1 MTLRIGTR
9 GSALAVAQARRVAT
23 AIERVLGWDVELV
36 ECQTV
41 GDSSEAAVAQLGV
54 GVFVSSL
61 REALLAKEIDV
72 AIHSYKDL
80 PTVPAGDLVIAAVPE
95 REDPRDALVARDG
108 LRLSELRPGA
118 TIGTGS
124 PRRAAQLLALD
135 RQLRP
140 VAIRGNVDTRLAMV
154 AAGTLDAVVV
164 ARAGLLRLRTAGR
177 ATDILDPTLMLPAP
191 AQGALAVECR
201 EHDLDLRES
210 LRRLD
215 EPTSRAAVVAERA
228 FLSTLG
234 GGCSSPV
241 AALANV
247 TEKTEIQV
255 RGGVFS
261 PDGSVAVRGSLIQPA
276 TEETLLAVAEE
287 IGTALATDLL
297 AKGAETVLGV
307 HNDPQP

>member
-1 MTLRIGTR
+1 MTLRVGTR
-9 GSALAVAQARRVAT
+9 ASSLAVAQARRVAA
-23 AIERVLGWDVELV
+23 AIERVLGREVELV

-41 GDSSEAAVAQLGV
+41 GDSSQTAVAQLGV

-72 AIHSYKDL
+72 AVHSYKDL
-80 PTVPAGDLVIAAVPE
+80 PTVPADDLVVAAVPQ

-108 LRLSELRPGA
+108 LRLAELVAGA

-154 AAGTLDAVVV
+154 AAGKLDAVVV
-164 ARAGLLRLRTAGR
+164 ARAGLLRLGSAGR
-177 ATDILDPTLMLPAP
+177 ATDILDPALMLPAP

-201 EHDLDLRES
+201 ENDLDLRES
-210 LRRLD
+210 LRRLE
-215 EPTSRAAVVAERA
+215 EPASRAAVVAERT

-241 AALANV
+241 AALADV
-247 TEKTEIQV
+247 TEKLEIHL

-261 PDGSVAVRGSLIQPA
+261 PDGSVAVRRSLIQPA

-297 AKGAETVLGV
+297 AEGAETVLGV